1 MKEVKLL
8 SLIKEDFDMLALSP
22 ESKYRLLDRMIQDCD
37 YYLNGNKHPKHLWSG
52 SVEQHIKDMKTLY
65 NSLEEKP
72 EWLSMEDI
80 ENYEKRMT
88 ECIKE
93 SLLKEDFDEYEL
105 LSDVKEL
112 EDAIIAAQDIA
123 YSLSAKVGD
132 FNNDVSY
139 IISII
144 IDDLQNIVKSK
155 NGNSYD
161 LNSLR
166 DFIKGKSDEDNFDES
181 LKEDLDEIPVVDRLN
196 FINKRRNGMPGI
208 PNINEFIDCLSA
220 TGKDKF
226 MVKETR
232 VGSNLSLGDLK
243 DEWYTLKKYGWKWYI
258 KNVPGEFLTYYVFE
272 KINKS
277 EDMKENLVEDDF
289 DKSLKE
295 AFYDIDETEMFA
307 KEDIMEFADEVA
319 SELSKRLDGEV
330 NYLSVYMDGN
340 TLEINLIDSFENEVT
355 VSEVIDRRK
364 AKVVKDLLKYK
375 EKFVSAAIDEFN
387 SFYNDGINESVKDE
401 PHSKEEIRDEI
412 KSVTN
417 NFKNKNGSAKCGF
430 KSECDIALR
439 ELKKY
444 YKNVTFERD
453 SEWFNIK
460 YSDLK

>member
-80 ENYEKRMT
+80 ENYEKQMT

-123 YSLSAKVGD
+123 YSLSTKVED

-166 DFIKGKSDEDNFDES
+166 DFIKGESNEDNFDES
-181 LKEDLDEIPVVDRLN
+181 LKED
-196 FINKRRNGMPGI
+196 
-208 PNINEFIDCLSA
+208 
-220 TGKDKF
+220 
-226 MVKETR
+226 
-232 VGSNLSLGDLK
+232 
-243 DEWYTLKKYGWKWYI
+243 
-258 KNVPGEFLTYYVFE
+258 
-272 KINKS
+272 
-277 EDMKENLVEDDF
+277 
-289 DKSLKE
+289 
-295 AFYDIDETEMFA
+295 FYDIDETEMFA
-307 KEDIMEFADEVA
+307 KEDVMDFADEVA

-330 NYLSVYMDGN
+330 DYLSVYMDGN

-387 SFYNDGINESVKDE
+387 SFYNDEMNESVEDE
-401 PHSKEEIRDEI
+401 PHSKEEIKDEI
-412 KSVTN
+412 RSITN
-417 NFKNKNGSAKCGF
+417 NFKNKNGNAKCGF

>member
-1 MKEVKLL
+1 
-8 SLIKEDFDMLALSP
+8 
-22 ESKYRLLDRMIQDCD
+22 
-37 YYLNGNKHPKHLWSG
+37 
-52 SVEQHIKDMKTLY
+52 MKTLY

-123 YSLSAKVGD
+123 YSLSTKVGD

-330 NYLSVYMDGN
+330 DYLSVYMDGN

-364 AKVVKDLLKYK
+364 VKVVKDLLKYK
-375 EKFVSAAIDEFN
+375 EKFVSAAINEFN
-387 SFYNDGINESVKDE
+387 SFYNDEMNESVEDE
-401 PHSKEEIRDEI
+401 PHSKEEIKDEI
-412 KSVTN
+412 RSITN
-417 NFKNKNGSAKCGF
+417 NFKNKNGNAKCGF

-444 YKNVTFERD
+444 YKNVTFEKD